1 MQKYFF
7 VFLTITNPT
16 VWMESWRSQSSMI
29 FWQMQSIQQTDSTRW
44 SDFAVTH
51 RWWSSVTTII
61 ISSWCSWCLQLFVH
75 GMRLA
80 NGHEFSVFCRS
91 HLPVHINI
99 SMLPGITSKLLSS
112 TSFRIIFRR
121 GQSKEN
127 EAKCPL
133 DATAP
138 VTFTLSY

>member
-16 VWMESWRSQSSMI
+16 VWMESWRSQSLMF

-51 RWWSSVTTII
+51 RWWCSVTTIH
-61 ISSWCSWCLQLFVH
+61 ISSWCLELFVH

-80 NGHEFSVFCRS
+80 NGHEFSVFCWS
-91 HLPVHINI
+91 HSVHINI

-121 GQSKEN
+121 GQSKQN
-127 EAKCPL
+127 KAKCQL
-133 DATAP
+133 DATAF